1 LGTKG
6 LRINWADS
14 GTEANAMKHCL
25 VLLALILATTYITLG
40 QPAAVDTLASR
51 EDIRKLFDVMHIRDQ
66 IEQVMDQVLKQ
77 MKSMNHE
84 QIKKHSPEITDEE
97 IAKLDAMSDQF
108 LKDVPIDGM
117 LDDMVPVYQ
126 KHLTKADVDAMV
138 GFYSGPTGQKIL
150 MEMPAMTAEGMQAMQ
165 PRMRKM
171 MDEVTEKMEKMA
183 KEEAQK
189 QGAKPHSDTKKQ

>member
-1 LGTKG
+1 
-6 LRINWADS
+6 
-14 GTEANAMKHCL
+14 MKRCL
-25 VLLALILATTYITLG
+25 ILLALILASACTALG
-40 QPAAVDTLASR
+40 QQAAVDTSASR

-66 IEQVMDQVLKQ
+66 MKLVMGQVLEQ
-77 MKSMNHE
+77 MKSLNHE
-84 QIKKHSPEITDEE
+84 QIKKTNPEITDEE

-138 GFYSGPTGQKIL
+138 GFYSSPTGQKIL
-150 MEMPAMTAEGMQAMQ
+150 TEMPHMTAEGMQAMQ

-171 MDEVTEKMEKMA
+171 MDEMSEKMEKMA
-183 KEEAQK
+183 QEEAEKQK
-189 QGAKPHSDTKKQ
+189 ANPQSDTKKH

>member
-1 LGTKG
+1 
-6 LRINWADS
+6 
-14 GTEANAMKHCL
+14 MKRCS
-25 VLLALILATTYITLG
+25 VLLALILATACTTLG
-40 QPAAVDTLASR
+40 QQAAGDTSASR

-66 IEQVMDQVLKQ
+66 MQLVMDQVLKQ

-84 QIKKHSPEITDEE
+84 QIKKHDPGVTDEE
-97 IAKLDAMSDQF
+97 IARLDAMSDQF

-138 GFYSGPTGQKIL
+138 GFCSSPTGQKIL
-150 MEMPAMTAEGMQAMQ
+150 TEMPAMTAEGMQAIQ

-171 MDEVTEKMEKMA
+171 IDEMSEKMEKRA
-183 KEEAQK
+183 KEEKEK
-189 QGAKPHSDTKKQ
+189 QNSKSPDTKKQ